1 VTWFQRWRRPCRLGL
16 ALQGGG
22 AHGAYTWGVLDAL
35 LERGYGAPAAIS
47 GTSAGAMNAV
57 VLAHGLAGTG
67 RGDKL
72 EAAREALAR
81 FWQTLGRQLPFE
93 WLTQGHGARTQLTP
107 TARWWLGWM
116 RLVAPYPNL
125 GSDHNPL
132 RAMLEA
138 QIDFEALRRSPGA
151 ELYIAATRADSGRL
165 RLFRRQELS
174 ADVLLASACLPML
187 QPAVLIDGE
196 AYWDG
201 GYSANPALFPLVRTA
216 AVTDILLVVLSPWKH
231 VEVPVTASQVQQR
244 AGEISF
250 TAAFLREMQSL
261 ADERE
266 RSRRG
271 VWPRGD
277 AARVAAL
284 SWHLID
290 GHDTLAP
297 LSAESRLIAHWPF
310 LEHLRDEGRERTL
323 AWLARHATTLGR
335 RSSIDLQHWFG
346 GPPPGLLAA
355 VPEALA
361 RVNPLPGSA

>member
-1 VTWFQRWRRPCRLGL
+1 MTWFQRWRRPCRLGL

-132 RAMLEA
+132 RAML
-138 QIDFEALRRSPGA
+138 
-151 ELYIAATRADSGRL
+151 
-165 RLFRRQELS
+165 
-174 ADVLLASACLPML
+174 
-187 QPAVLIDGE
+187 
-196 AYWDG
+196 
-201 GYSANPALFPLVRTA
+201 
-216 AVTDILLVVLSPWKH
+216 
-231 VEVPVTASQVQQR
+231 
-244 AGEISF
+244 
-250 TAAFLREMQSL
+250 
-261 ADERE
+261 
-266 RSRRG
+266 
-271 VWPRGD
+271 
-277 AARVAAL
+277 
-284 SWHLID
+284 
-290 GHDTLAP
+290 
-297 LSAESRLIAHWPF
+297 
-310 LEHLRDEGRERTL
+310 
-323 AWLARHATTLGR
+323 
-335 RSSIDLQHWFG
+335 
-346 GPPPGLLAA
+346 
-355 VPEALA
+355 
-361 RVNPLPGSA
+361 